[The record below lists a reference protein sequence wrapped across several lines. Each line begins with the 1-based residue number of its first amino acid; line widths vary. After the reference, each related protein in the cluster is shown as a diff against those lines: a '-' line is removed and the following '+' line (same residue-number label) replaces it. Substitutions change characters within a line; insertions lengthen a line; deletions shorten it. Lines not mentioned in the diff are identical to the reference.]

1 MAHESGNKSDHC
13 RLSTG
18 AQAKGGAIQLRHK
31 QGVVYVAQ
39 QSPKVIGVGTNTL
52 VQRVVMGRT
61 VQKGRVCTST
71 QDRKKRSWLNTISKR
86 GRGSHFWTM

>member
-61 VQKGRVCTST
+61 VRKGHRNCSSFYIGGPLAHFILV
-71 QDRKKRSWLNTISKR
+71 
-86 GRGSHFWTM
+86 GR